1 MGLAGPPWFS
11 DRITKFVFCCD
22 SLMRTVIVAFCL
34 LATVQLRAD
43 MKVKDYK
50 RILASSDQGGIAFT
64 KMFVNGLGDGIS
76 TANTM
81 TGNRLFCPPDNLG
94 LVLGNYTDIL
104 EKQIAEIDKDDAKYE
119 EIPIGIL
126 LIRGLAET
134 FPCPKPAKTSKK

>member
-1 MGLAGPPWFS
+1 M
-11 DRITKFVFCCD
+11 
-22 SLMRTVIVAFCL
+22 AFCL

-43 MKVKDYK
+43 MKLKNYK
-50 RILASSDQGGIAFT
+50 HIMASSDQGEIAVT
-64 KMFVNGLGDGIS
+64 KMFVTGLGDGIS

-119 EIPIGIL
+119 DNQ
-126 LIRGLAET
+126 
-134 FPCPKPAKTSKK
+134 